1 MIDFDFFIM
10 VLLWIL
16 ALSVSMPLW
25 VLVVEC
31 VIGLIPASL
40 TGNRKDS
47 TVPPSL
53 AVLIPAH
60 NEERVIGTTLNS
72 LLSALPDVGR
82 IVVVADN
89 CTDQTAEVARSYGV
103 DVIERHDTIN
113 RGKGFALAAGLD
125 HLSHSPPEVVI
136 IVDADCTVSDNALTD
151 LAVAAHNTNRPT
163 QGIYLMSPPK
173 TDDAKGVVSAF
184 AFMVKNLARPRGLAM
199 LGLPVPLTGSGM
211 AFPYPQLSTMNLATG
226 NIVEDLALGLA
237 CVERGYGPV
246 LCDSV
251 RIHATLPS
259 YDTDAAATQRTRW
272 EHGYLS
278 TLFSVT
284 PKLLIRGLTGFKPAL
299 IAAAIDLAVPPLSL
313 LVLLACCVWLFLV
326 TIGLMAGSL
335 APAWF
340 LGLTLVIA
348 GSVLLLCWARYGRGY
363 LPLRSF
369 LSIPGYILW
378 KLPIYARFL
387 VRRESSW
394 IRTERNTSHADT
406 TGQSNTRPHDGA
418 SY

>member
-1 MIDFDFFIM
+1 MTDFDFLIR
-10 VLLWIL
+10 VLLWMM
-16 ALSVSMPLW
+16 ALSVSIPLC
-25 VLVVEC
+25 VLVAEC
-31 VIGLIPASL
+31 LVGLIPVSL
-40 TGNRKDS
+40 TGNKKD
-47 TVPPSL
+47 TTAPPSL
-53 AVLIPAH
+53 VVLIPAH
-60 NEERVIGTTLNS
+60 NEEDVIGTTLNS
-72 LLSALPDVGR
+72 LLSALPDSGR

-89 CTDQTAEVARSYGV
+89 CTDKTAEVARSHGV
-103 DVIERHDTIN
+103 DVIERHDTNN

-125 HLSHSPPEVVI
+125 HLNHSPPEVVI
-136 IVDADCTVSDNALTD
+136 IVDADCTVSDNALTE
-151 LAVAAHNTNRPT
+151 LAVTARNMNRPT
-163 QGIYLMSPPK
+163 QGVYLMSPPD
-173 TDDAKGVVSAF
+173 TGDAKGVVSAF
-184 AFMVKNLARPRGLAM
+184 AFMIKNLARPRGLAT

-211 AFPYPQLSTMNLATG
+211 AFPHTQITTMNLATG

-251 RIHATLPS
+251 RIHAMLPS

-272 EHGYLS
+272 EHGYLA
-278 TLFSVT
+278 TLFSVA

-299 IAAAIDLAVPPLSL
+299 IATAIDLAVPPLSL
-313 LVLLACCVWLFLV
+313 LVLLACCVWLILIP
-326 TIGLMAGSL
+326 IGLMAGSL

-387 VRRESSW
+387 VKRESNW
-394 IRTERNTSHADT
+394 IRTERNASHAGT
-406 TGQSNTRPHDGA
+406 AGQSKTRPHDGA